1 VNPILAGVLLSGV
14 ISAMMSTASSEVTVS
29 SASFSEDVVA
39 NLRMKA
45 ASPKG
50 MLYLNQ
56 GATLA
61 VGAVAIVLALTMRDT
76 VYSLVS
82 YAWSGIGSSFGP
94 ALILLLFWKKLSR
107 AGVFASL
114 ITGTVAT
121 VVWKTF
127 LEQPTG
133 VSERLA
139 SYVIS
144 FTMAVLLSLLFP
156 ERAKARL

>member
-1 VNPILAGVLLSGV
+1 MLHLNQA
-14 ISAMMSTASSEVTVS
+14 VTV
-29 SASFSEDVVA
+29 
-39 NLRMKA
+39 
-45 ASPKG
+45 
-50 MLYLNQ
+50 
-56 GATLA
+56 A

-94 ALILLLFWKKLSR
+94 ALVLLLFWKRLSR

-127 LEQPTG
+127 LEQTTG

-156 ERAKARL
+156 EKAAGGGDARGRSPGQAV